1 MEKHTFGYEKDYL
14 GGFDS
19 SRCYIEDASLDYQE
33 YLGAFIDDY
42 LLNEKGIDNEDLSI
56 KLFDLALDKFY
67 YISVFDDE
75 IRDFIE
81 TELKNMKGNYKMNKS
96 LERFIPIFNIWKGQV
111 DKIMLDNNIDSIVAE
126 HEFYSHLASIYDII
140 KSGKTIY
147 DTFGYDLDES
157 EDYIVS
163 YDIINDLIN
172 AIDNCYYV
180 IGTLDNKK
188 VMVID
193 DKDSYYLNET
203 KTKIERNEV
212 L

>member
-1 MEKHTFGYEKDYL
+1 
-14 GGFDS
+14 
-19 SRCYIEDASLDYQE
+19 
-33 YLGAFIDDY
+33 
-42 LLNEKGIDNEDLSI
+42 
-56 KLFDLALDKFY
+56 
-67 YISVFDDE
+67 
-75 IRDFIE
+75 
-81 TELKNMKGNYKMNKS
+81 MNKS
-96 LERFIPIFNIWKGQV
+96 LERFIPIFNNWKGQV

>member
-1 MEKHTFGYEKDYL
+1 
-14 GGFDS
+14 
-19 SRCYIEDASLDYQE
+19 
-33 YLGAFIDDY
+33 
-42 LLNEKGIDNEDLSI
+42 
-56 KLFDLALDKFY
+56 
-67 YISVFDDE
+67 
-75 IRDFIE
+75 
-81 TELKNMKGNYKMNKS
+81 MNKS
-96 LERFIPIFNIWKGQV
+96 LERFIPIFNNWKGQV

-126 HEFYSHLASIYDII
+126 HEFYSHLAFIYDTI
-140 KSGKTIY
+140 KGGKTIY
-147 DTFGYDLDES
+147 DAFGYDLDES

>member
-1 MEKHTFGYEKDYL
+1 
-14 GGFDS
+14 
-19 SRCYIEDASLDYQE
+19 
-33 YLGAFIDDY
+33 
-42 LLNEKGIDNEDLSI
+42 
-56 KLFDLALDKFY
+56 
-67 YISVFDDE
+67 
-75 IRDFIE
+75 
-81 TELKNMKGNYKMNKS
+81 MNKS
-96 LERFIPIFNIWKGQV
+96 LERFIPIFNNWKGQV

-126 HEFYSHLASIYDII
+126 HEFYSHLAFIYDTI
-140 KSGKTIY
+140 KGGKTIY
-147 DTFGYDLDES
+147 DAFGDNLDES

-193 DKDSYYLNET
+193 DKNSYYLDET